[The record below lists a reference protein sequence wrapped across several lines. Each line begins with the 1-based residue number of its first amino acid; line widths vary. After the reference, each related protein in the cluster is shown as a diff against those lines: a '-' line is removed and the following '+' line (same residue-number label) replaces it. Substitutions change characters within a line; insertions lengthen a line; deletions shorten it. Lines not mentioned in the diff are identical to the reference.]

1 MSEVAIAPEP
11 ATAAGAQTEHHH
23 ILIVGGGT
31 AGITLGAR
39 LRRKLGGG
47 SLAVVEPS
55 DHHYY
60 QPLWTLVGG
69 GVFDKRKSERR
80 EDSLIPKGASWVRDA
95 VSAFVPEENEVVT
108 AGGRRIG
115 YDFLVVAP
123 GIQIDWDAIPG
134 LAETVGRDGVCSIYS
149 YEHVHKTW
157 DLIREFQGGTAVF
170 TFPNTPVKCPGAA
183 QKIMYLA
190 DDQFRKAGVRE
201 RSNVIFASA
210 ATSIYG
216 VEKYAKTLRKVVE
229 RKGIDTRFRHNLV
242 AIRPEAKEAVFE
254 QLDTGET
261 VVIAYDLLHVTPPQS
276 APDVIKLSSLAAESG
291 WLDVDKHTLQHPRW
305 PNVFGLGDASSLPT
319 AKTAAAIRHQA
330 PVLLENLLAARE
342 GRDLPARYDGY
353 TACPIVTGYGKL
365 VLAEFD
371 YDLTPKE
378 TFPFDQ
384 SKERYSM
391 YLLKKRGL
399 PLLYWQGMMR
409 GRA

>member
-1 MSEVAIAPEP
+1 MSQVTTAPEP
-11 ATAAGAQTEHHH
+11 AVATGAQTEHHH

-39 LRRKLGGG
+39 LRRTLGGS
-47 SLAVVEPS
+47 SLAVIEPS
-55 DHHYY
+55 DRHYY

-80 EDSLIPKGASWVRDA
+80 EESLIPKGAAWVRDA
-95 VSAFVPEENEVVT
+95 VTEFLPDENEVVT

-134 LAETVGRDGVCSIYS
+134 LAESVGGDSVCSIYS
-149 YEHVHKTW
+149 YETVDRTW
-157 DLIREFQGGTAVF
+157 ELIRGFRGGTAVF
-170 TFPNTPVKCPGAA
+170 TFPSTPIKCPGAA

-190 DDQFRKAGVRE
+190 DDHWRKSRVRD
-201 RSNVIFASA
+201 RSRLVFGSA
-210 ATSIYG
+210 APSIYG
-216 VEKYAKTLRKVVE
+216 VEQYAKTLRKVVE
-229 RKGIDTRFRHNLV
+229 RKGIETRFRHELV
-242 AIRPEAKEAVFE
+242 EIRPQAREAVFE
-254 QLDTGET
+254 NLDTGDQA
-261 VVIAYDLLHVTPPQS
+261 VISYDLLHVAPPQS
-276 APDVIKLSSLAAESG
+276 APDFVKRSPLAAESG
-291 WLDVDKHTLQHPRW
+291 WVELDKHTLQHVRY
-305 PNVFGLGDASSLPT
+305 PNVFGAGDATSLPT
-319 AKTAAAIRHQA
+319 AKTGAAVRAQA
-330 PVLLENLLAARE
+330 KVLAENLLAARE
-342 GRDLPARYDGY
+342 GRELPARYDGY

-371 YDLTPKE
+371 YDLNLKE

-391 YLLKKRGL
+391 YLMKKRGL